1 MLAIAAAV
9 LFAVA
14 LLFQLASI
22 DVGTVIT
29 ATTLT
34 TAGLLCIALH
44 MAGVATNRKSWS
56 RRRR

>member
-44 MAGVATNRKSWS
+44 MAGVATKRKSWS

>member
-9 LFAVA
+9 LFALA